1 MAKGW
6 KAREEAPR
14 RALHP
19 GTAVSWEGRVFEVVE
34 ARARSDGGVEYSLA
48 PWREDLA
55 IRSLERYDEPSE
67 RERAG
72 EHGWKA
78 AAIRKRRLAVIFSPV
93 LGHLPGDVQT
103 RMENEFG
110 AHATK
115 MTVVSALPLL
125 AIGVV
130 GMFGAVARMA
140 GGSIAPL
147 PEPSA
152 PLSLYLFGESAM
164 RLIVVATQSRPA
176 GSIPGTLLY
185 ELWRRTRS

>member
-1 MAKGW
+1 
-6 KAREEAPR
+6 
-14 RALHP
+14 
-19 GTAVSWEGRVFEVVE
+19 VFEVVE
-34 ARARSDGGVEYSLA
+34 ARPFADGGVVYSLA

-55 IRSLERYDEPSE
+55 IRSLERYDESSE
-67 RERAG
+67 TERAG
-72 EHGWKA
+72 ERAWKA
-78 AAIRKRRLAVIFSPV
+78 AAVRKRRLAVIFSPL

-110 AHATK
+110 APATK

-130 GMFGAVARMA
+130 GMFGVVARLA

-152 PLSLYLFGESAM
+152 PLSIYLFGESAM

-176 GSIPGTLLY
+176 GSIPGHLLY
-185 ELWRRTRS
+185 EAGSAILRVIRRRS